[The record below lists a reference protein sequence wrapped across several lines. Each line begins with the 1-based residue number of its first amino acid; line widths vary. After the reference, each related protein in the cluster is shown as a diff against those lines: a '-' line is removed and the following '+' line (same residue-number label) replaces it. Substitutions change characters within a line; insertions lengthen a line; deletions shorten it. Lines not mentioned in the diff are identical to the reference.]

1 MEARANLTEARR
13 LWAKP
18 KSGVAPLEG
27 TGEFLD
33 HHSWRERRET
43 PQQKGTK
50 EREGSPRI
58 SLIPR
63 IRRGARGEW
72 RGFRARRRRKRKTFA
87 EGNEENEGLT
97 TEHTNHT
104 EEGLSGRG
112 RRSAASSTTL
122 ALAGVPEW
130 RRVPI

>member
-63 IRRGARGEW
+63 IRMGEW
-72 RGFRARRRRKRKTFA
+72 RVARVQGAAEAQTEDVCRRK
-87 EGNEENEGLT
+87 
-97 TEHTNHT
+97 
-104 EEGLSGRG
+104 
-112 RRSAASSTTL
+112 
-122 ALAGVPEW
+122 
-130 RRVPI
+130 